1 MISGRVSQ
9 FFLCL
14 LFMPLVPVTAHAQ
27 LSAKQ
32 ARTLIT
38 KAGGMSL
45 PSGSIQVQKPVMI
58 SANLA
63 EVTADISLVFRLAQQ
78 PSGAWRIIEFR
89 TGQDRWEE
97 LELIARAGG
106 SKLPAGNCDNKDPY
120 QPAAVSDLNIKQ
132 ARCLV
137 AELFAIDLPSDA
149 VRIKSISGL
158 GLPLASQA
166 SALAETLVRFGIR
179 FTREGKGWRAHEFK
193 TGMRDWIDIDQV
205 AASVA
210 SVKASRARDDMKVI
224 ASALDRFRQDRG
236 AFVVSDKHPALIDHL
251 SPRYL
256 TRVIRLDPWHNPYDY
271 IGDRDRFTLRSAG
284 PDGKVNTPDDIVLS
298 VP

>member
-1 MISGRVSQ
+1 M
-9 FFLCL
+9 
-14 LFMPLVPVTAHAQ
+14 VPVTVRAQ

-45 PSGSIQVQKPVMI
+45 PSGAVHVQKPVMI
-58 SANLA
+58 NANLA
-63 EVTADISLVFRLAQQ
+63 EATADVDLVFRLAQQ
-78 PSGAWRIIEFR
+78 PSGGWRVTEFR

-106 SKLPAGNCDNKDPY
+106 RELPAGNCDNKDQY
-120 QPAAVSDLNIKQ
+120 QRSAASDLNIKQ

-158 GLPLASQA
+158 GLPLASQS
-166 SALAETLVRFGIR
+166 SALAETLVRFGVR

-193 TGMRDWIDIDQV
+193 TGTRDWIDIDQI

-210 SVKASRARDDMKVI
+210 AVKGSRARDDLKTI
-224 ASALDRFRQDRG
+224 ASALDKFRQDRG

-256 TRVIRLDPWHNPYDY
+256 ARVIRLDPWHNPYDY
-271 IGDRDRFTLRSAG
+271 SGDRDRFTLRSAG